1 MATTPAPPTEKKNV
15 NLETSTRY
23 IRRFGGYH
31 EKYWVDFDKHHVLAK
46 FRLLDTTANRVA
58 EVEIPNTKP
67 LPKSTLAGFL
77 IGIAL
82 KGKASLSDFSI
93 SFLVSRKVFFF
104 LFFDT
109 NSPVFLRFLFDFW
122 AKIRYNYSIRKA
134 RVNRQVKPPPSAKP

>member
-1 MATTPAPPTEKKNV
+1 MTTTPTTPAPKRKAV

-31 EKYWVDFDKHHVLAK
+31 EKYWVDFDKKHVLAK
-46 FRLLDTTANRVA
+46 LRLLDTAENYIA

-82 KGKASLSDFSI
+82 EEQTEFIGF
-93 SFLVSRKVFFF
+93 
-104 LFFDT
+104 
-109 NSPVFLRFLFDFW
+109 
-122 AKIRYNYSIRKA
+122 
-134 RVNRQVKPPPSAKP
+134 